1 MPRLT
6 WTPTDSRENGRD
18 DKSRKG
24 ARVLHKWSGAVRSG
38 QGSQGDEDS
47 QACQDSQDSQDAP
60 SRFTFYRPALVT
72 ANLVLKHVPVGY
84 LSNFHNLALSFLTLV
99 LRAED
104 M

>member
-1 MPRLT
+1 MRTL
-6 WTPTDSRENGRD
+6 TDSQENGCD
-18 DKSRKG
+18 GKSRKS

-38 QGSQGDEDS
+38 QGSQDGEDS
-47 QACQDSQDSQDAP
+47 SQARQDSQDSQDAP
-60 SRFTFYRPALVT
+60 SRFTFYRPALVA
-72 ANLVLKHVPVGY
+72 ANPVLKHVPVGY